1 MNTRN
6 LTDFKQGTVVLYKYP
21 NGYLVPGVVVGFYC
35 ENIRIQWND
44 AETGDIMDYHYTDT
58 CIMLESSVLNE
69 TNNTVKESSSSI
81 EDKLK
86 ELIIH
91 LVGVN
96 QTELACDVIEV
107 LKKYKHN
114 TQSLEFIER
123 NT

>member
-1 MNTRN
+1 MNTCN

-21 NGYLVPGVVVGFYC
+21 NGYLVPGVVVGLYC

-44 AETGDIMDYHYTDT
+44 AEAGDIMDYHYTDAG
-58 CIMLESSVLNE
+58 IMLESSVLNE

-86 ELIIH
+86 EIIIH
-91 LVGVN
+91 LAQVN
-96 QTELACDVIEV
+96 QTELACCTIDI
-107 LKKYKHN
+107 LQKYTHN
-114 TQSLEFIER
+114 IKALEFIER